1 MFSRILKWA
10 ARIVSGLL
18 VAVLVVYGV
27 FSFLFHQHASKKYSV
42 TVRNIPIPDDP
53 ATIEEGRHLYGI
65 KGCGE
70 CHGAD
75 LRGKIVVD
83 DPAIGRIA
91 GGNITYGTGGL
102 PESYDNEDW
111 LKALRHGLSTSN
123 KPLLLMPSEEFTR
136 MDDHDIAAIIAF
148 CRAQPKIDAPSIPI
162 RVGPVGKI
170 LSVMGKIPLFPAE
183 KIDHLR
189 GQPAQVAKTAAK
201 EYGQYLA
208 VSCTGCHKPALTGGD
223 NPVPGATPVA
233 NITSTGHVG
242 KWSCNE
248 FITTLRTG
256 RTPEGKQLQVK
267 DMPWNMTAQYTDE
280 ELTALYL
287 YLRSL

>member
-1 MFSRILKWA
+1 MFSSILKWA
-10 ARIVSGLL
+10 ARIVSCLL
-18 VAVLVVYGV
+18 VAVLVLYGV
-27 FSFLFHQHASKKYSV
+27 FSFLFRQHASKKYSV
-42 TVRNIPIPDDP
+42 TVRNIPIPDDSS
-53 ATIEEGRHLYGI
+53 TIAEGRHLYGI

-75 LRGKIVVD
+75 LRGKIVID

-91 GGNITYGTGGL
+91 GSNITYGTGGL
-102 PESYDNEDW
+102 PESYDNDDW
-111 LKALRHGLSTSN
+111 LKALRHGLNAAN

-162 RVGPVGKI
+162 RVGPLGKI
-170 LSVMGKIPLFPAE
+170 LSVSGRIPLFPAE
-183 KIDHLR
+183 KIDHLHE
-189 GQPAQVAKTAAK
+189 QPAQVVKTATK

-242 KWSCNE
+242 KWNCNE

-267 DMPWNMTAQYTDE
+267 DMPWNMTARYTDE